1 MAIKRLAVEI
11 TANTQKFSAG
21 MAGVKA
27 KLGEVEKAT
36 KKVGDAAKAT
46 GTGLTV
52 LTASGK
58 TIPKWSA
65 NIAGANT
72 NLLALNTTSKQS
84 ASASAAAGA
93 GFMAFAA
100 KAAIVV
106 GAIMAVAKGISVLEK
121 SYMSL
126 ESAVFR
132 VNDIFRGSAVYIK
145 DFATNTARSFGMSQ
159 RSAYEYAATYGN
171 LFRSITANSKEN
183 AAVSIAMLKSSAVI
197 ASKTGRTV
205 DDVMERIRSGLLGNT
220 EAIEDL
226 GVQVQVNMLKTT
238 DAFKKIAN
246 GRSWE
251 QLTFQEQQQIR
262 VLGILEQAHTN
273 FGDSV
278 QKSSAFSLQ
287 TLSASFQDF
296 TATLGGFVNAALV
309 PVLEFLTRVVQ
320 RATDFVKIMA
330 RILGIEIKPPKLDET
345 TSGITGATNATDA
358 LTEATKK
365 AEKARQR
372 LAGIDVINTL
382 PSKTE
387 ASGSGAG
394 AGGSG
399 GIGGGSVFSGFNTDD
414 SKEEEK
420 SNSRLVKW
428 KEKIANVTRGMKW
441 TWDTLK
447 KNTLQPIAATVLP
460 AIHQNISKIKSKWDE
475 IRKNTDLLE
484 LGRNIRTIWG
494 AITKVAGQIGAAFA
508 KAWAVVSDL
517 GIDLFFAGL
526 QGWIAGVT
534 EGIGTIAAIING
546 DWSDAWTH
554 VKNASKACFDLYS
567 EQFEILKGAATRAKK
582 WLTDKFSEAWAD
594 IKAGIKSWWDNS
606 VAPWFTIQKWLGIL
620 ENIGAGFAISL
631 AHFRDIWNTKI
642 KFWWDNG
649 VVAWFTLT
657 RWKNLYN
664 NIKAALTAKL
674 DETKTAAGTK
684 LSDFWNKT
692 IAPWFTVEKW
702 KQLGT
707 NMKDGLVAG
716 FKGVIRKT
724 IDIMNGA
731 ITGMNNAIKGIL
743 TPINSLIHGYN
754 GAAAALRLPIIN
766 PVPIPVFNTL
776 SYPQGFGGGGI
787 INSPTKAT
795 LAEFGP
801 EAVVPLAENSAW
813 IDRLARV
820 INAKTSGGGSGD
832 TYFEADIYLGDGT
845 FIDHISKK
853 LERRARQKGAL
864 A

>member
-1 MAIKRLAVEI
+1 MAIRRLAVEI

-36 KKVGDAAKAT
+36 KKVGDAAKTT
-46 GTGLTV
+46 GNGLTV
-52 LTASGK
+52 LTKSGL

-65 NIAGANT
+65 GIAGANK
-72 NLLALNTTSKQS
+72 NLQGLNTTTKAS
-84 ASASAAAGA
+84 AGASAAAGA

-100 KAAIVV
+100 KAAIAV

-309 PVLEFLTRVVQ
+309 PVLEFLTRIVQ

-330 RILGIEIKPPKLDET
+330 GILGVEIKPPKLDET

-365 AEKARQR
+365 AEKAQQR

-399 GIGGGSVFSGFNTDD
+399 GIGGGSVFSGFNIDD

-447 KNTLQPIAATVLP
+447 KNTLQPIAAIVLP
-460 AIHQNISKIKSKWDE
+460 AIHQNISKIKSKWAE
-475 IRKNTDLLE
+475 ISKNTDLLE
-484 LGRNIRTIWG
+484 LGRNIRTIWD

-534 EGIGTIAAIING
+534 EGIGAVAAIING
-546 DWSDAWTH
+546 DWSDAWSH
-554 VKNASKACFDLYS
+554 IKNAAKGVFDGYG
-567 EQFEILKGAATRAKK
+567 EQLGILKDATSRAKK
-582 WLTDKFSEAWAD
+582 WITDKFSEAWAS
-594 IKAGIKSWWDNS
+594 IKAGIKAWWDKDVAPWFTKEKWLGILYSIGIGIAVAIANFREIWNTKIKVWWDTN
-606 VAPWFTIQKWLGIL
+606 VAPWFTIDKWK
-620 ENIGAGFAISL
+620 S
-631 AHFRDIWNTKI
+631 
-642 KFWWDNG
+642 
-649 VVAWFTLT
+649 
-657 RWKNLYN
+657 LYN
-664 NIKAALTAKL
+664 NIKEGIKAKL
-674 DETKTAAGTK
+674 EETKTATNTK
-684 LSDFWNKT
+684 LSEFWNNT
-692 IAPWFTVEKW
+692 IKPWFTVDKW

-707 NMKDGLVAG
+707 NMKDGLVNG
-716 FKGVIRKT
+716 FKGVVRKVIDTINGMISGINKGIRGVLDPINAVISGYNSAALALLLPDIKT
-724 IDIMNGA
+724 I
-731 ITGMNNAIKGIL
+731 
-743 TPINSLIHGYN
+743 
-754 GAAAALRLPIIN
+754 
-766 PVPIPVFNTL
+766 PVPQFNQIP
-776 SYPQGFGGGGI
+776 YPQGFGDGAI
-787 INSPTKAT
+787 INTPTRAVIG
-795 LAEFGP
+795 EMGP
-801 EAVVPLAENSAW
+801 EAVVPLASNAAW

-820 INAKTSGGGSGD
+820 INAKTSGGGGD
-832 TYFEADIYLGDGT
+832 TYLEADIYLGDGT
-845 FIDHISKK
+845 FIDHISQK

-864 A
+864 T